1 MDENSENI
9 ISVCNG
15 NKEIADEAFVELMA
29 LTEKCL
35 NDKAKSNQDKYKN
48 CGGKAMENEAAKAM
62 IEVAPS
68 TPFRNAKI
76 EVVSGARFPDIQ
88 AGVYYGVEVKTT
100 KGNKWKS
107 VGSSIVES
115 TRIKEVSM
123 IYMLF
128 GKLGGEF
135 AEFRCKPYEDCL
147 DNISLT
153 HQPRY
158 QIDMELEE
166 KQQATIFQKM
176 KTDYNAFR
184 LYDEKE
190 KIQMVRQ
197 YFRSTAKEGKEMSW
211 WIGEEESETTVP
223 MTIRFLNDASKE
235 EKRDIL
241 ARMFILFP
249 ELLSNKTQTKYKRAI
264 LWLCSR
270 RALLCSNI
278 RDFFSSGGQVEEIG
292 KRQFDTPVSK
302 VIKKLFMVK
311 DDILNLLNHP
321 DEAIIDDI
329 SEFWRI
335 ECQPVYYRI
344 GWVTMMQNI
353 CNNTPGLE
361 EINIE
366 EMLEE
371 W

>member
-15 NKEIADEAFVELMA
+15 NKEIADEAFVELMS

-190 KIQMVRQ
+190 KIQKVRQ

-211 WIGEEESETTVP
+211 WLGMEDE
-223 MTIRFLNDASKE
+223 NDNWNEGLDREWSK
-235 EKRDIL
+235 DMHLIYPFHNL
-241 ARMFILFP
+241 YD
-249 ELLSNKTQTKYKRAI
+249 N
-264 LWLCSR
+264 C
-270 RALLCSNI
+270 
-278 RDFFSSGGQVEEIG
+278 FFSLYDLVYVREFNLEVHCIY
-292 KRQFDTPVSK
+292 RCFNC
-302 VIKKLFMVK
+302 LFYF
-311 DDILNLLNHP
+311 IH
-321 DEAIIDDI
+321 
-329 SEFWRI
+329 
-335 ECQPVYYRI
+335 C
-344 GWVTMMQNI
+344 
-353 CNNTPGLE
+353 
-361 EINIE
+361 
-366 EMLEE
+366 
-371 W
+371 